1 VGRREAHDE
10 ERGYFDTM
18 FRGRHDHTIDK
29 KGRLSIPSSFRSEIQ
44 RRSGKAPIL
53 TNYKHHLALYTYE
66 DWEVIEQQ
74 LMSRSRL
81 QPDVRAYT
89 RFVVGGAMECPVD
102 SQGRILVPPALRE
115 HAKLKSKVTLAGVL
129 ESVEIWD
136 TKLFES
142 DKQETLDRLEEIQLS
157 VDESPVI

>member
-1 VGRREAHDE
+1 
-10 ERGYFDTM
+10 M

-29 KGRLSIPSSFRSEIQ
+29 KGRLSIPSAFRAEIQ
-44 RRSGKAPIL
+44 RRSEKPPIL
-53 TNYKHHLALYTYE
+53 TNYKNCLALYTYE
-66 DWEVIEQQ
+66 DWEVIEAQ

-89 RFVVGGAMECPVD
+89 RFVVGGAMECPID
-102 SQGRILVPPALRE
+102 SQGRINVSPALRE

-136 TKLFES
+136 TKLFEA
-142 DKQETLDRLEEIQLS
+142 DKLETLDRLEEIQRS
-157 VDESPVI
+157 VDGSPTI